1 MIVNKNEFFKILR
14 EGLNDFPEKELQDIL
29 YDYEEHFSNAMAD
42 GKTEEEII
50 NELGDPYVIVNQYRN
65 GYIQTIPKANYNK
78 ANSSSYHRN
87 TSNNS
92 NMANTIL
99 KIAIII
105 AAFIIFSPFILG
117 IVGTVLG
124 ILITIIILP
133 FTLLIGGIALILGK
147 LGLGILGVSIPAF
160 LANLPLSA
168 VILVTLGSLTG
179 TIFSIIVLIYI
190 LKFIILAMRKLI
202 NKFSSKGEN

>member
-1 MIVNKNEFFKILR
+1 MNKNEFFKILR

-65 GYIQTIPKANYNK
+65 GYIQTIPKSNYNK
-78 ANSSSYHRN
+78 ANSSDYHRN

-117 IVGTVLG
+117 IAGTVLG

-179 TIFSIIVLIYI
+179 TIFSVIVLIYI
-190 LKFIILAMRKLI
+190 LKFIILAIRKLI